1 MKIYQMFEKNVDR
14 NINGV
19 VKVAQDDLEN
29 LRQELDEY
37 VVTREL
43 ARQFRDFFN
52 AYAEA
57 LDEPTDKIGVWISG
71 FFGSGKSHFLKT
83 LSYLL
88 ANKEVD
94 GKKTLDYFSNK
105 FDATLWGDALR
116 CVAAPTES
124 ILFNIDVEC
133 PGDKDKTAV
142 LRVFAKMFYKH
153 CGFYG
158 DDLKVARLERFIEK
172 QGKTEL
178 FRATFEKNN
187 GSSWL
192 EARDSFAFFEDDVVE
207 TLRDVLGMSEQAA
220 RNWFNGE
227 ETSDLSIARLVEE
240 IREYVDSKG
249 KNFRLLF
256 MADEAGQFIGDDGNL
271 MLNLQS
277 LVEEIGSKCR
287 GQVWVMVTSQEAIDS
302 VVGIKG
308 ENDFS
313 KIQGRFNTRLS
324 LSSSSVDEVIKKR
337 VLAKTDEARQFLEAV
352 YEKEQNALQNL
363 YSFSNSKADVKGF
376 RNAVDFAECYPF
388 IPYQFII
395 LPKVFAEIRKHGN
408 SGKHLSGGERSLLSG
423 FLEAAQKT
431 KNEDEKALAP
441 FYRFYDSVHTF
452 LDGSIRRVI
461 ERCQRAAD
469 NDDGVKPEDVDVLK
483 LLYLIRYVDDIR
495 ADVDNI
501 AILMVDAVDAKILDL
516 RKRVAESLK
525 RLESQNYVAQNADS
539 YMFLTDLEKDVALE
553 IKRTPLENA
562 EIVRAVGETVFD
574 GIFRDK
580 KFKYGKYDF
589 AFNRYIDDVAYG
601 TVGDGMSLR
610 LLTVASDDYNA
621 SEERLAMQTSGKRE
635 AVLRLSDAT
644 PYYETLER
652 ALKICKYA
660 MQHDVSKFPPNI
672 RAIVEQRLLEATTL
686 KKRAQE
692 YVERAIADGKVYVD
706 GQRVDVKGDDAKSK
720 LVEVLT
726 RLTENVYSNLNLVG
740 RFVEGDDDIRSILR
754 NGEPEDQP
762 TFEGVELQSGVEGA
776 LREIE
781 RWLGLQHTKNL
792 KVSMGEIQR
801 RYGGIPFGW
810 REIDVAALVVRLLV
824 RNKIVVKYGG
834 SNVGRND
841 KRLVDFLR
849 KKTEIDKTTVQL
861 RVAASAT
868 TIRQCVE
875 FLREY
880 LDKMGVPS
888 DEQKLVAFAVD
899 ALTEKRAHYAELLS
913 KYGSSSVYPGKT
925 LVEKA
930 RDLTDDAL
938 GRRNDPIAFLK
949 RLVELAD
956 DFFDASERM
965 ENVEAFFATQRPIF
979 DEAQAFLSLL
989 EKERGYFEAD
999 PASLKAFAT
1008 VEEILASPEPYGR
1021 IAELQPTLGALKV
1034 AWLKLIDEKR
1044 QAVDADAARRAENAR
1059 RLVDETLASDALKND
1074 VEAYFAAKRQAIQAA
1089 NSLLELDATTAQ
1101 IVSFEKEFRKRIVE
1115 LQTVAPPQPTRNDD
1129 KDKTPTPPVPP
1140 KPPRPL
1146 KIATVRIANL
1156 GLPMRLRNE
1165 TDLDNY
1171 VARLRNELLRV
1182 LQTNDE
1188 ILFED

>member
-1 MKIYQMFEKNVDR
+1 MKIHQMFEKNVDR

-19 VKVAQDDLEN
+19 VKVTQDDDAN

-43 ARQFRDFFN
+43 ARRFRDFFN
-52 AYAEA
+52 AYVEA

-71 FFGSGKSHFLKT
+71 FFGSGKSHFLKM

-88 ANKEVD
+88 ENREVD
-94 GKKTLDYFSNK
+94 GKKTLDYFTEK
-105 FDATLWGDALR
+105 FDATTLGAVR
-116 CVAAPTES
+116 RSVAVPTES
-124 ILFNIDVEC
+124 ILFNIDVANS
-133 PGDKDKTAV
+133 GDKDKTAV
-142 LRVFAKMFYKH
+142 LRVFAKMFYQH
-153 CGFYG
+153 CGYDG
-158 DDLKVARLERFIEK
+158 DLKVARLERFIEK
-172 QGKTEL
+172 QGKTQL
-178 FRATFEKNN
+178 FRATFEELH
-187 GSSWL
+187 GLPWV
-192 EARDSFAFFEDDVVE
+192 EARDTYDFLE
-207 TLRDVLGMSEQAA
+207 DVLVQTLQSVLGWTEQAA
-220 RNWFNGE
+220 RHWFDGK

-240 IREYVDSKG
+240 IQEYVDAKG

-256 MADEAGQFIGDDGNL
+256 MADEVGQFIGDDGNL

-287 GQVWVMVTSQEAIDS
+287 GKVWVTVTSQEAIDS
-302 VVGIKG
+302 VVKITGD
-308 ENDFS
+308 DFS

-337 VLAKTDEARQFLEAV
+337 VLAKTDKARELLAAV
-352 YEKEQNALQNL
+352 YQNKTNDLENDFL
-363 YSFSNSKADVKGF
+363 FENSRADIKGF
-376 RNAVDFAECYPF
+376 GGDSNFVECYPF

-408 SGKHLSGGERSLLSG
+408 WGKAISGVERSLLSG
-423 FLEAAQKT
+423 FLEAAQKI
-431 KNEDEKALAP
+431 KDKDENALAP
-441 FYRFYDSVHTF
+441 FYCFYDSVHTC
-452 LDGSIRRVI
+452 LDGSIRRVV
-461 ERCQRAAD
+461 ERCQRAAE

-483 LLYLIRYVDDIR
+483 LLYLIRYIDDIR

-501 AILMVDAVDAKILDL
+501 AILMIDRIGSDMIAL
-516 RKRVAESLK
+516 RQRVADSLK
-525 RLESQNYVAQNADS
+525 RLVAQNYVAKNDDS

-562 EIVRAVGETVFD
+562 EIVRSVGATIFD
-574 GIFRDK
+574 DIFRDK

-601 TVGDGMSLR
+601 TVSDGMSLR
-610 LLTVASDDYNA
+610 VLTVASDEYNA
-621 SEERLAMQTSGKRE
+621 SEERLAMLMSQGRE
-635 AVLRLSDAT
+635 AILRLSDSA

-652 ALKICKYA
+652 ALKIRKYVI
-660 MQHDVSKFPPNI
+660 QRDLSKFPPNI
-672 RAIVEQRLLEATTL
+672 REIVERHQFEATAL
-686 KKRAQE
+686 EKRAQE

-740 RFVEGDDDIRSILR
+740 RFVEGDDDIRAILR

-868 TIRQCVE
+868 LIRQCVE

-1115 LQTVAPPQPTRNDD
+1115 L
-1129 KDKTPTPPVPP
+1129 TPPPEPP
-1140 KPPRPL
+1140 KPKKKPGSDGNEDVQTPQPQPQPRVV
-1146 KIATVRIANL
+1146 KAVRVADL
-1156 GLPMRLRNE
+1156 GLPLFLRNE
-1165 TDLDNY
+1165 ADLDNY
-1171 VARLRNELLRV
+1171 VARLRNELLHI
-1182 LQTNDE
+1182 LQTCDE
-1188 ILFED
+1188 IRFED